1 MTASTLRIAGAALLA
16 AAGWLL
22 GRTAALPFARRVE
35 ELRGFELVLA
45 RLESAV
51 RWEGREI
58 GAALSEAAAGTAPGV
73 RRAVAA
79 FLASGAREVRPT
91 AELWREALGEAGYLR
106 QEDRTVLGALGEVLG
121 RFSRAEQA
129 THLAAVRERLRTL
142 AQEAE
147 RERAEQGR
155 ALATLMAL
163 GGAAIAVLTA

>member
-1 MTASTLRIAGAALLA
+1 MTAATLRVAGATLLA
-16 AAGWLL
+16 TAGWLT

-58 GAALSEAAAGTAPGV
+58 GAALAEAAVGTAPGV
-73 RRAVAA
+73 RRTVET
-79 FLASGAREVRPT
+79 FLTRGSLEARPT
-91 AELWREALGEAGYLR
+91 AELWREALEEAGYLR
-106 QEDRTVLGALGEVLG
+106 AEDRAVLRALGEVLG

-129 THLAAVRERLRTL
+129 QHLAAVRERLRVL

-163 GGAAIAVLTA
+163 GGAAIAVLAA